1 MYTLS
6 RIASNFVKQ
15 NLSELQEKIDKP
27 AAITE
32 DFNILLLITDRSRKD
47 ISNDAEY
54 SNDMINTLDLINK
67 YGSTPLPNIHFKVHI
82 KNFQKFTIC

>member
-1 MYTLS
+1 MCTLS
-6 RIASNFVKQ
+6 SIASNFVKQ
-15 NLSELQEKIDKP
+15 NLSEFQEKIDKP

-54 SNDMINTLDLINK
+54 SNDMINALDLINK
-67 YGSTPLPNIHFKVHI
+67 HGSTPLPKMHFKIHI